1 MAGNRRINIFKDSTN
16 KFDLVEIKLIGD
28 PNTVI
33 YKMKD
38 KEEQIKQEFPSEYN
52 AYYKNKKPISNEKK
66 ETPLT
71 KLKSLNKGKKKFFEM
86 EGITSVEQ
94 LADLSDGACH
104 GLGKDVLDC
113 RKQARNYLAQE
124 HDIKPQQIVGKE

>member
-1 MAGNRRINIFKDSTN
+1 MTGNRRINIFRDPTN

-38 KEEQIKQEFPSEYN
+38 KEEQIKQEFPNEYN
-52 AYYKNKKPISNEKK
+52 AYYKSKKPVKNTKK

-71 KLKSLNKGKKKFFEM
+71 KLKALNINKKKFFEM
-86 EGITSVEQ
+86 EGITSIEQ
-94 LADLSDGACH
+94 LAGLSDGACH
-104 GLGKDVLDC
+104 GLGKDVLDH
-113 RKQARNYLAQE
+113 RKEAKKFLYGNSEQ
-124 HDIKPQQIVGKE
+124 IQQIVGKE

>member
-1 MAGNRRINIFKDSTN
+1 MAGNKRITIYRDPTN

-86 EGITSVEQ
+86 EGITSIEQ

-113 RKQARNYLAQE
+113 RNQARNYLAKE